1 MMVTHRNV
9 IILRWN
15 QSGKNF
21 DGPLNEQTEIVD
33 GHLSKEKPI
42 LGGVYSI
49 THQWIITSGTSKL
62 DAIIQVFYQFRTKKE
77 TVNKIHLYGLSKDSA
92 RTATEKLNAELV
104 EKNLD
109 IPARNELPIVRDGW
123 LDEFFER
130 ILRKVY
136 V

>member
-1 MMVTHRNV
+1 
-9 IILRWN
+9 
-15 QSGKNF
+15 
-21 DGPLNEQTEIVD
+21 
-33 GHLSKEKPI
+33 
-42 LGGVYSI
+42 
-49 THQWIITSGTSKL
+49 
-62 DAIIQVFYQFRTKKE
+62 
-77 TVNKIHLYGLSKDSA
+77 LYGLSKDSA